1 MVAAGFLS
9 KGVEGYTSMGRVTGI
24 IAASTTLVACWGL
37 APFAKKAR
45 KPTSQSEP
53 FKQQIKRVLNNKL
66 FTRIIGL
73 YLLLW
78 CGLQLMQ
85 TVSLI
90 YLEQVMLVPIEISK
104 WIPIPFQI
112 STLLGLQFWSFY
124 SNKFGRISALFK
136 GGKLWIFACLLVMI
150 MPPLTHQASLDSLL
164 LFNNIE
170 SIKMIFLLVI
180 IILVGFGASTAY
192 LIPWSLLPDAIDQ
205 DPEKP
210 SGIYTAWMV
219 FIQKIGIG
227 LSVQFLGVLLS
238 LAGYKSST
246 NCLSTLSDLDQP
258 LTAIITIRLCMG
270 LIPSFLIIAG
280 LGIMKP
286 WRNIDF
292 KSKIINQ

>member
-1 MVAAGFLS
+1 
-9 KGVEGYTSMGRVTGI
+9 
-24 IAASTTLVACWGL
+24 
-37 APFAKKAR
+37 
-45 KPTSQSEP
+45 
-53 FKQQIKRVLNNKL
+53 
-66 FTRIIGL
+66 
-73 YLLLW
+73 
-78 CGLQLMQ
+78 MQ

-90 YLEQVMLVPIEISK
+90 YLEQVMLVPVEISK

-124 SNKFGRISALFK
+124 SNKYGRISALFR
-136 GGKLWIFACLLVMI
+136 GGKIWIFSCLLIMI
-150 MPPLTHQASLDSLL
+150 MPSITTGTNINNLLIFDNIEGIKMLSLL
-164 LFNNIE
+164 L
-170 SIKMIFLLVI
+170 I

-246 NCLSTLSDLDQP
+246 NCLSSFEDLNQP

-270 LIPSFLIIAG
+270 LIPAFLVLAG
-280 LGIMKP
+280 LITMKS
-286 WRNIDF
+286 WRSLDF
-292 KSKIINQ
+292 KSQRVGQ